1 MVKVTVAVRYDRS
14 PELRF
19 KQVAVHGL
27 HDSQCMIKDIEY
39 NSYLFMGFQV
49 GWHAE
54 RITHKKHFEDG
65 KWYPCEAKYYDP
77 WAPCVN
83 LSYLAKTKYKYCGY
97 KQFIGKDILSYLRIY
112 EQYPRAEYLM
122 KLGYHK
128 LAHSTTILKKVAKD
142 KAFRKWLCKG
152 KERCDKFNR
161 YSISTV
167 LKYYETGESMEE
179 IADFN
184 CRCKEFFNEYKLTNL
199 YRTVS
204 NELKTF
210 FAYVDKQKISYSS
223 YNDYYRL
230 SQRKGY
236 LLYSR

>member
-1 MVKVTVAVRYDRS
+1 MNIKNLKPIPKAIIKKITNIENRSIFHCNGDRFYSYLTTLGKEMVKVTVAVRYDRS

-112 EQYPRAEYLM
+112 EQ
-122 KLGYHK
+122 
-128 LAHSTTILKKVAKD
+128 
-142 KAFRKWLCKG
+142 
-152 KERCDKFNR
+152 
-161 YSISTV
+161 
-167 LKYYETGESMEE
+167 
-179 IADFN
+179 
-184 CRCKEFFNEYKLTNL
+184 
-199 YRTVS
+199 
-204 NELKTF
+204 
-210 FAYVDKQKISYSS
+210 
-223 YNDYYRL
+223 
-230 SQRKGY
+230 
-236 LLYSR
+236 